1 MKNKKDKEK
10 FSLKDQLNS
19 TQIDT
24 FQSELIKTLELIN
37 QFLNNNSKLKSAE
50 LEDIDLY
57 HPFYLILIILI
68 LSKQFIL
75 NTKSLSNSFQK
86 YLKIFK
92 PIKKEF
98 HNKNTYFIFYYELS
112 VK

>member
-19 TQIDT
+19 TQIDM

-57 HPFYLILIILI
+57 HTFYFILIFLLI
-68 LSKQFIL
+68 SKQFIL
-75 NTKSLSNSFQK
+75 YPKSLSNSFSN
-86 YLKIFK
+86 YLKNI
-92 PIKKEF
+92 
-98 HNKNTYFIFYYELS
+98 
-112 VK
+112 